1 MTIYLAPLVLIV
13 GLLAYGFSP
22 SAKIQQLGLYAF
34 AVALLVTLQEFAGH
48 VLHLP

>member
-1 MTIYLAPLVLIV
+1 MTIYLAPLVCLI
-13 GLLAYGFSP
+13 GLLAYGFST

-34 AVALLVTLQEFAGH
+34 AVALLVTLQEFSAR